1 MGRRTTDEARGARG
15 WLLASCSAALAVA
28 AHGTAGGTLSDAALT
43 VLLTT
48 VLAWGGTALARR
60 GGLATVTAA
69 LGATQLAQHLLLT
82 EMAGGAHAHERI
94 PPPVDGWLM
103 FATHA
108 VATLVTAVLL
118 LRADAALAAARA
130 AIRWLTGRLQA
141 LRPAPPAAS
150 APRRVTASVPARPGV
165 LLEVLLRQVSAR
177 RGPPV
182 RS

>member
-1 MGRRTTDEARGARG
+1 MGRRRTDEARGARG
-15 WLLASCSAALAVA
+15 WLLASCAAALAVA

-60 GGLATVTAA
+60 GGLLTVAAA

-82 EMAGGAHAHERI
+82 ELAGVHAHERTL
-94 PPPVDGWLM
+94 PPVDGWLM

-108 VATLVTAVLL
+108 AATLLTAALL
-118 LRADAALAAARA
+118 LRADAALAATRA
-130 AIRWLTGRLQA
+130 AIRWLVGRLQA
-141 LRPAPPAAS
+141 LRAAPPADG
-150 APRRVTASVPARPGV
+150 VTRPVTTSVPARPGA